1 MTDKTI
7 TSKSCLTLL
16 VDTSGEDSFGHNLAY
31 SKSFRSVYIN
41 LAKNFCFIAPTPN
54 IAKKSDIF
62 LSGLA
67 EYKNIDQGN
76 LKIKNFILGPDTSF
90 CSSNFNKI
98 MFIQHFNK

>member
-1 MTDKTI
+1 MTYKTI

-16 VDTSGEDSFGHNLAY
+16 VDTSGEDSFGHNFAY
-31 SKSFRSVYIN
+31 SKSLRSVYIN
-41 LAKNFCFIAPTPN
+41 LARNFCFIAPTAN

-76 LKIKNFILGPDTSF
+76 DLMDSSIDGIFDVISKSKKNFFHEKDF
-90 CSSNFNKI
+90 K
-98 MFIQHFNK
+98 